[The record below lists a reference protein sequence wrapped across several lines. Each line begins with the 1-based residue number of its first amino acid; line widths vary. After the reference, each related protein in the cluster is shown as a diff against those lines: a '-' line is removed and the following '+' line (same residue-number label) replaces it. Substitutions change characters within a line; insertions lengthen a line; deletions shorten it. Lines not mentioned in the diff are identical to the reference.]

1 MSSTSLPDKSNNDRT
16 SVESGC
22 KQLGSDVEGTVD
34 HLKKAPTFFYRV
46 DCQNAFL
53 TGDTKTRNG
62 IELDNYVRQLVGRGY
77 RPTVEV
83 VVMDSTEPTV

>member
-1 MSSTSLPDKSNNDRT
+1 MSPSRPPVDQIPIDAENRPSAGREED
-16 SVESGC
+16 
-22 KQLGSDVEGTVD
+22 TVD

-53 TGDTKTRNG
+53 TGDTKVWNG